1 MECNRRGILCQTDC
15 GRYPLDPNSFSNKK
29 AFKSFD
35 LRAFL
40 FILQVADRLDAIGV
54 IGLDGVWHLL
64 PLQLMKMKIA
74 QILLLALLGLAS
86 FKASKPNGAP
96 TSTSTTS
103 TSGAFQDT
111 AKKVK
116 DTASFVKN
124 ILAQKSRYLNK
135 EFGVLLKELDL
146 PVKSYIPIYATMDK
160 GHVPGITIAFDDR
173 KTTQW
178 KMDHYDETK
187 QLSVLYIIW
196 ATPVPAATYNE
207 LRQKSMAYGNW
218 NAIEEEFYVKQI
230 VKDIL

>member
-1 MECNRRGILCQTDC
+1 
-15 GRYPLDPNSFSNKK
+15 
-29 AFKSFD
+29 
-35 LRAFL
+35 
-40 FILQVADRLDAIGV
+40 
-54 IGLDGVWHLL
+54 
-64 PLQLMKMKIA
+64 MKTY
-74 QILLLALLGLAS
+74 QILLLALLLGVS

-135 EFGVLLKELDL
+135 EFGVLLKELDI
-146 PVKSYIPIYATMDK
+146 PVKSYIPMYATMDK
-160 GHVPGITIAFDDR
+160 AHVPGITISFDDR

-178 KMDHYDETK
+178 KMDRDDQWK
-187 QLSVLYIIW
+187 KLAVLHIRW
-196 ATPVPAATYNE
+196 ATPVPATTYNE